1 MPWPFGK
8 KKKKQDDLGGL
19 VVSGPRNGRAM
30 GEAPPKPVA
39 KKAAVPKF
47 DYEADPRRRRLMV
60 EWAKSSK
67 KDPALTEAIL
77 EADYLLSGFQN
88 WQGAPPDHSAAVDIV
103 RKVSAITD
111 PFVQGEIAKSV
122 ERYRGVTLQA
132 NTATPEKYVEKYG
145 GRAQLAGLSGVIHY
159 RVLGTYN
166 DFAESDA
173 YQEAM
178 GSSGPTTD
186 APQQSQQPQV
196 RATPPPVPSTVGR
209 PPLPPSREGR
219 PALSTTAPQGSGRPL
234 PLAPTHRTT
243 PLPPI
248 PTGRVPTTA
257 QQPQGTATVT
267 APQQQAQKVALRE
280 RSDPRRTERMVLDS
294 IKKNGTASPALLE
307 QLGAKIGKG
316 QTRARGREVTAETEE
331 EYAEIVQN
339 LSDDERKVLAR
350 AVKNYTLDSSKVNA
364 AARGQTTDPEAKKQG
379 DLLVS
384 EIDQMFDVLEQKGM
398 TDRTRVT
405 YRLTSYKP
413 GQEMP
418 YGSKIK
424 VGDMIQ
430 DMAFV
435 SSSENRQ
442 LLTQGILN
450 APKGTRYVKFTI
462 IGGGGA
468 NVSGGGQYT
477 NENEAKFHDMN
488 KKKSL
493 GDKLA
498 GPQAGQAEILF
509 RRNTVFRIESIVDS
523 GTDVH
528 VVVRKVDPG
537 EVKGQVKDSFSGA
550 GRPLA

>member
-8 KKKKQDDLGGL
+8 KKKKSDDLGDL

-30 GEAPPKPVA
+30 GESPPKPVV

-47 DYEADPRRRRLMV
+47 DYEADPRRRRIMV
-60 EWAKSSK
+60 EWARSSK

-77 EADYLLSGFQN
+77 EADHLLSGYQS
-88 WQGAPPDHSAAVDIV
+88 WKGTPPTHAESIDIV
-103 RKVSAITD
+103 RKVNAIND
-111 PFVQGEIAKSV
+111 PFVRGEITKSV
-122 ERYRGVTLQA
+122 ERYRGVTLEA

-166 DFAESDA
+166 DFAESDE
-173 YQEAM
+173 YQQAM
-178 GSSGPTTD
+178 GVTGPTGD
-186 APQQSQQPQV
+186 SPPPAPQMRP
-196 RATPPPVPSTVGR
+196 TPPPVPSSEGR

-219 PALSTTAPQGSGRPL
+219 PELPSRSGSGALGSGRPL
-234 PLAPTHRTT
+234 PLAPTHRDT
-243 PLPPI
+243 PLPQAP
-248 PTGRVPTTA
+248 PLRVA
-257 QQPQGTATVT
+257 AQGTGGVVT
-267 APQQQAQKVALRE
+267 APQQQVQKVAMRE
-280 RSDPRRTERMVLDS
+280 RADPRKTERMVLDS
-294 IKKNGTASPALLE
+294 IKKNGTASPELLQ

-316 QTRARGREVTAETEE
+316 QTRSRGREVTAETED
-331 EYAEIVQN
+331 EYSEIVAN

-350 AVKNYTLDSSKVNA
+350 AVKNYTLDSSQVNS
-364 AARGQTTDPEAKKQG
+364 AARGQTTDEAMKKNG
-379 DLLVS
+379 DKLVS
-384 EIDQMFDVLEQKGM
+384 EIDQMFDMLDQKGM

-413 GQEMP
+413 GQDVP
-418 YGSKIK
+418 YGNKIK
-424 VGDMIQ
+424 VGDSIQ
-430 DMAFV
+430 DKAFV

-488 KKKSL
+488 KKKTLS
-493 GDKLA
+493 DKMS

-528 VVVRKVDPG
+528 VVVRKVEPG
-537 EVKGQVKDSFSGA
+537 DVTGGQVKDSFSGA
-550 GRPLA
+550 SRPLA